1 MVAPPK
7 LHHQIKAMAHI
18 QSVCVYCG
26 SAPGSDPLF
35 AEEARRFG
43 RILADH
49 GVRLVYGGGGIG
61 LMGEVASAVALAG
74 GKVMGIIPGFL
85 VRRERAFAHEA
96 EMLVVNDMHERKRL
110 MFEHADAFV
119 ALPGGVGTLEEL
131 VEQLTWAQLG
141 QHRKPVLLA
150 NIAGFWDPLL
160 KLLDHMRATAF
171 IRQEYSVEVLVAERV
186 DEILPMLQAAAARVP
201 DDTLRGDAEAVTE
214 KM

>member
-1 MVAPPK
+1 
-7 LHHQIKAMAHI
+7 MAHI

-26 SAPGSDPLF
+26 SSPGSDPLF
-35 AEEARRFG
+35 AAEARRFG

-49 GVRLVYGGGGIG
+49 GVRLIYGGGGIG
-61 LMGEVASAVALAG
+61 LMGEVASAAALGG
-74 GKVMGIIPGFL
+74 GKVTGIIPGFL

-110 MFEHADAFV
+110 MFEQADAFV

-141 QHRKPVLLA
+141 QHRKPILLA

-171 IRQEYSVEVLVAERV
+171 IRQEYSVEVLVAESV